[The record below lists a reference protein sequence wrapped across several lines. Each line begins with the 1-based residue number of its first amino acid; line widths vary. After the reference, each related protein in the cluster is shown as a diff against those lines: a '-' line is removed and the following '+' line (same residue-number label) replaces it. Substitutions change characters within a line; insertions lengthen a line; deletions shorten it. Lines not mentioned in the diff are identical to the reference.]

1 MRFRKTLATALAIGV
16 ALVAVPSASAGG
28 HSKRCESDRACL
40 IEGND
45 FPGGTLS
52 IDADVIGGPNTLVR
66 IRYKGDHGERCVTE
80 FWVNDPPR
88 SWVCHNVPPGH
99 YRVVIDTSERHDV
112 FVVGVRW

>member
-1 MRFRKTLATALAIGV
+1 MTTPG
-16 ALVAVPSASAGG
+16 ASAGG
-28 HSKRCESDRACL
+28 YSKRCPSENVCRV
-40 IEGND
+40 EGSD

-66 IRYKGDHGERCVTE
+66 MRYKGDHGERCVTE

-99 YRVVIDTSERHDV
+99 YRVIVDAPERHDAM
-112 FVVGVRW
+112 VVGVRW